1 MLQILGYLG
10 CIYLA
15 LKGYEIYQQAWLQ
28 DRDEE
33 TKAQTIAVTVCALS
47 VIAAILFGAWITNQA
62 RTIAYP
68 IP

>member
-47 VIAAILFGAWITNQA
+47 VIAAILFGVWITNQA
-62 RTIAYP
+62 NAIVYP
-68 IP
+68 IR